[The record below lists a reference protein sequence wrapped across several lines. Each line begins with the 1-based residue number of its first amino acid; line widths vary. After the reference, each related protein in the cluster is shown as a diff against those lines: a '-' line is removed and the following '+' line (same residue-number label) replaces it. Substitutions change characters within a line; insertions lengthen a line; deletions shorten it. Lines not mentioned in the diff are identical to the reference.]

1 MPKVEPSIASM
12 QRPTSHMET
21 SIDRVQTSMP
31 QVEPSI
37 AEMQRRTP
45 SIPACTDLVQAS
57 MSQAELFISAM
68 QQRSSATQARIDLV
82 QNSAQAIH
90 SMNTRDGTFQWQH
103 ATMESCVERMRR
115 SSRWIEDSI
124 RRLTCRSPASGS
136 NPAAACR
143 RWRRKRPSMSGTAA
157 PAGGRRIAGA
167 VAGVGRRPLR
177 CRPPARRSQT
187 PARTIRQNENR
198 TRRKR

>member
-37 AEMQRRTP
+37 AQTQRRTP
-45 SIPACTDLVQAS
+45 SIPACTDLVQTS

-68 QQRSSATQARIDLV
+68 QQRSSATQARIALV

-90 SMNTRDGTFQWQH
+90 SMNTRDGIFQWQH
-103 ATMESCVERMRR
+103 ATMSPQQWKVVSSACEDGPGGLKIPSAGSRAGRR
-115 SSRWIEDSI
+115 
-124 RRLTCRSPASGS
+124 G
-136 NPAAACR
+136 AAAI
-143 RWRRKRPSMSGTAA
+143 PLPHAA
-157 PAGGRRIAGA
+157 AGA
-167 VAGVGRRPLR
+167 GSGQA
-177 CRPPARRSQT
+177 
-187 PARTIRQNENR
+187 
-198 TRRKR
+198 